1 MDTLSYVE
9 RSIQNNGDARFD
21 THPTPPNWSPIIEDD
36 LSSHPHHSLG
46 TFSEPEES
54 TSSDME
60 YFDEDDMYY
69 ASYDDESVRSSP
81 EPVSES
87 SSDTEDMVWL
97 LFSWHICRWSD
108 I

>member
-1 MDTLSYVE
+1 
-9 RSIQNNGDARFD
+9 
-21 THPTPPNWSPIIEDD
+21 
-36 LSSHPHHSLG
+36 
-46 TFSEPEES
+46 
-54 TSSDME
+54 ME

-97 LFSWHICRWSD
+97 LFS
-108 I
+108 